1 MITGVSTSNLQPVP
15 GPAFAPYKGNGYA
28 RSQVKELKALLPYL
42 HRYRR
47 GIGWGLVLV
56 MLANVFTLM
65 GPYLIKQGVDA
76 LADPGVTQE
85 VVLKFAM
92 LVVVTAIL
100 GGAARYGMRELLNG
114 ISRRVEFDLRND
126 FFSHL
131 LKLDAPFYGS
141 VPTGEIMSR
150 ATNDIQAV
158 RMVAGPAY
166 MYLVNTV
173 VVSVLALS
181 LMVWI
186 DPFLT
191 LMALIPMIA
200 LPPVTLGFGT
210 LIHERFER
218 IQEQFGDLSTM
229 AQENLAGVRIVK
241 AYGQE
246 AAQTEQFRALSED
259 YLHRN
264 LRLVRVSGLFHP
276 LLALLSGLAAVSVL
290 LIGGRAV
297 MNGDITVG
305 DFVAFILYL
314 GMLTWPM
321 IALGWVVNL
330 FQRGAASMGRIN
342 RIMATEPIVATVDD
356 PITLEN
362 IRGAIEFRDVSFR
375 YPHTEREILHDIS
388 FSVPA
393 GSTLAIV
400 GATGSGKST
409 LVKLLVRLYDP
420 TSGEVLIDGVP
431 LPRIAIEQLRAAVGV
446 VPQETFLF
454 SDSIRENLALG
465 FDEDDPK
472 RELERIRGAAAVA
485 QLNQTIMELP
495 EQYDTLLGERGI
507 NLSGGQKQRATL
519 ARALARRPEILILD
533 DALSAVDTHTETE
546 ILTGLK
552 TLLED
557 RTSVIVSHR
566 VSAVMDADMI
576 VVLEDGR
583 IAESGTHL
591 ELLKRGGAY
600 ATLQHRQLLQEDLE
614 EDTILAPSG
623 PGS

>member
-1 MITGVSTSNLQPVP
+1 M
-15 GPAFAPYKGNGYA
+15 
-28 RSQVKELKALLPYL
+28 KELRALLPYL
-42 HRYRR
+42 RRYRG
-47 GIGWGLVLV
+47 GIAWGLVLV
-56 MLANVFTLM
+56 VLANVFTLI
-65 GPYLIKQGVDA
+65 GPYLIKRGVDA
-76 LADPGVTQE
+76 LGDPAVTQG
-85 VVLKFAM
+85 VVLRYAG
-92 LVVVTAIL
+92 LVVLTAIF

-114 ISRRVEFDLRND
+114 VSRKVEFDLRND

-131 LKLDAPFYGS
+131 LHLDAPFYGS
-141 VPTGEIMSR
+141 MPTGEIMSR

-173 VVSVLALS
+173 VISVLALS

-186 DPFLT
+186 DPWLT
-191 LMALIPMIA
+191 VMALIPMLA

-246 AAQTEQFRALSED
+246 DPQAEHFRALSED

-276 LLALLSGLAAVSVL
+276 LLGMLSGLAAVIVL

-297 MNGDITVG
+297 MLGDITIG

-342 RIMATEPIVATVDD
+342 RIFATEAGVRSPTEPLPVSGIAGD
-356 PITLEN
+356 
-362 IRGAIEFRDVSFR
+362 IEIQGVSFR
-375 YPHTEREILHDIS
+375 YPGTEREVLRDIS
-388 FSVPA
+388 FRVSA

-400 GATGSGKST
+400 GGTGSGKST
-409 LVKLLVRLYDP
+409 LVKLLVRMYDP
-420 TSGEVLIDGVP
+420 TAGRILIDGIP
-431 LPRIAIEQLRAAVGV
+431 LDRIPIDKLRASVGV

-454 SDSIRENLALG
+454 SDTIRENLALG
-465 FDEDDPK
+465 FDIDSPD
-472 RELERIRGAAAVA
+472 REEERVRQAARVA
-485 QLNQTIMELP
+485 QLDDTVMEFP
-495 EQYDTLLGERGI
+495 KGYDTLLGERGI

-519 ARALARRPEILILD
+519 ARAVARDPEILILD
-533 DALSAVDTHTETE
+533 DALSAVDTHTESE
-546 ILTGLK
+546 ILSGLREV
-552 TLLED
+552 LVG
-557 RTSVIVSHR
+557 RTSIIVSHR
-566 VSAVMDADMI
+566 VSAVMEADLI
-576 VVLEDGR
+576 VVLDEGR
-583 IAESGTHL
+583 LVESGTHA
-591 ELLKRGGAY
+591 ELLQRGGTY

-614 EDTILAPSG
+614 EVDILAPSEG
-623 PGS
+623 AG

>member
-1 MITGVSTSNLQPVP
+1 M
-15 GPAFAPYKGNGYA
+15 
-28 RSQVKELKALLPYL
+28 KELKALLPYL
-42 HRYRR
+42 RRYLG
-47 GIGWGLVLV
+47 GIAWGLVLV
-56 MLANVFTLM
+56 TVANVFTLM
-65 GPYLIKQGVDA
+65 GPYLIKRGVDA
-76 LADPGVTQE
+76 LGTPEVTRE
-85 VVLKFAM
+85 VILRYAI

-114 ISRRVEFDLRND
+114 ISRKVEFDLRND
-126 FFSHL
+126 FFAHL

-173 VVSVLALS
+173 VVSILALS

-191 LMALIPMIA
+191 AMALIPMVA

-218 IQEQFGDLSTM
+218 IQEQFGELSTM

-246 AAQTEQFRALSED
+246 AAQAEHFRVLSED
-259 YLHRN
+259 YLEKN

-297 MNGDITVG
+297 MSGDITVG

-342 RIMATEPIVATVDD
+342 RIMATEPVVARVDD
-356 PITLEN
+356 PIALEN
-362 IRGAIEFRDVSFR
+362 IRGEIEFRNVSFR

-400 GATGSGKST
+400 GGTGSGKST

-420 TSGEVLIDGVP
+420 TSGEILIDGVP
-431 LPRIAIEQLRAAVGV
+431 LTHIAIDQLRSAVGV

-465 FDEDDPK
+465 FDEADPG
-472 RELERIRGAAAVA
+472 REVERIRAAADVA
-485 QLNQTIMELP
+485 QLDQTISEFP
-495 EQYDTLLGERGI
+495 RQYDTLLGERGI

-519 ARALARRPEILILD
+519 ARALARKPEILILD
-533 DALSAVDTHTETE
+533 DALSAVDTHTEAE
-546 ILTGLK
+546 ILSGLK
-552 TLLED
+552 RLLQD

-566 VSAVMDADMI
+566 VSAVMDADRI

-583 IAESGTHL
+583 IVEMGTHM

-614 EDTILAPSG
+614 EPSILAPSEAG
-623 PGS
+623 R